1 MKRSR
6 SSIDSVI
13 LYTTQDDDGNY
24 IPTRYSVNSWVEL
37 NPGTRSKHAKDAAK
51 HQKGAFKAQIL
62 QFRLNTDSTIVNKV
76 FVQHAYMFRQL
87 ELHPDSSSK
96 GGACNCKYFMYF
108 NQCVQVVPSSNATTL
123 LFQLQCIGG
132 MLEMLNLAL
141 LIAFYVV
148 KHISK

>member
-1 MKRSR
+1 
-6 SSIDSVI
+6 
-13 LYTTQDDDGNY
+13 
-24 IPTRYSVNSWVEL
+24 
-37 NPGTRSKHAKDAAK
+37 
-51 HQKGAFKAQIL
+51 
-62 QFRLNTDSTIVNKV
+62 
-76 FVQHAYMFRQL
+76 MFMQL
-87 ELHPDSSSK
+87 ELHPDSSSE

-148 KHISK
+148 RHISK